1 MKKARSHSILQIVQ
15 KTFRENRRIFLG
27 ISFLFLCV
35 NVTLLWNLNQ
45 MEQENTTMKEMVTD
59 LEKDNLN
66 EQISVFKMCLAA
78 TEKEKKEYDQLSISY
93 DMEIQKKIKTLRQMM
108 PEQKQKLNSIQV
120 ILQQALKVRHLAIL
134 SSSAK
139 ADSERALQVLDTD
152 YAPKM
157 EKIAD
162 ICKELSFQ
170 VTRSCE
176 KRIQQII
183 FVSIL
188 SLIVVIAATIFSI
201 LISRKRGKKMQDLIR
216 EPIRQ
221 IVQAM
226 QEMEQ
231 GNLDY
236 MISYQ
241 EQNEMGF
248 LAVSIRDTMKT
259 LKGYI
264 ENIGQVLEALA
275 DKQYSI
281 VTDYKYKGDFK
292 QIGDALHIIVEEL
305 NQVVEEISKGTKVVA
320 ETEKE
325 SRRIADILV
334 DDTLENAASIQEL
347 SSSIEETVE
356 QVQENLKKIQ
366 KVQSEEVSISGH
378 VDECFHSMEILQEV
392 MRRTVESSE
401 YLKEFMKNMDEISE
415 EIRLLSLN
423 ASIEAARAG
432 EAGKG
437 FAVVS
442 DGIRKLSEQTV
453 EITKKSK
460 MYIKNCTDELYNGR
474 SVVKHTGEEISKVV
488 DEFHRILE
496 MVSEVSEV
504 SHGQLQELEVFEGNV
519 TRMSEIVEKDSEMAE
534 SLKEK
539 MLDMAQAVEKM
550 CLKMQEFEIRSEIPE
565 YKKDNLEILNI

>member
-93 DMEIQKKIKTLRQMM
+93 DMEIQKKIKILRQMM

-162 ICKELSFQ
+162 ICKELSSQ

-334 DDTLENAASIQEL
+334 DDTLENAASIQQL
-347 SSSIEETVE
+347 SSSIEEIVE

-488 DEFHRILE
+488 DEFHQILE

-519 TRMSEIVEKDSEMAE
+519 TGMSEIVEKDSEMAE
-534 SLKEK
+534 RLKEK

-550 CLKMQEFEIRSEIPE
+550 CLKMQEFEIRTEI
-565 YKKDNLEILNI
+565 

>member
-347 SSSIEETVE
+347 SSSIEEIVE

-366 KVQSEEVSISGH
+366 EVQSEEVSISGH

-488 DEFHRILE
+488 DEFHQILE

-519 TRMSEIVEKDSEMAE
+519 TGMSEIVEKDSEMAE

-550 CLKMQEFEIRSEIPE
+550 CLKMQEFEIRTEI
-565 YKKDNLEILNI
+565 

>member
-334 DDTLENAASIQEL
+334 DDTLENAASIQQL
-347 SSSIEETVE
+347 SSSIEEIVE

-401 YLKEFMKNMDEISE
+401 YLQEFMKNMDEISE

-519 TRMSEIVEKDSEMAE
+519 TGMSEIVEKDSGMAE

>member
-347 SSSIEETVE
+347 SSSIEEIVE

-460 MYIKNCTDELYNGR
+460 IYIKNCTDELYNGR

-519 TRMSEIVEKDSEMAE
+519 TGMSEIVEKDSEMAE

-550 CLKMQEFEIRSEIPE
+550 CLKMQEFEIRTEI
-565 YKKDNLEILNI
+565 

>member
-93 DMEIQKKIKTLRQMM
+93 DMEIQRKIKTLRQMM

-347 SSSIEETVE
+347 SSSIEEIVE

-366 KVQSEEVSISGH
+366 EVQSEEVSISGH

-519 TRMSEIVEKDSEMAE
+519 TGMSEIVEKDSEMAE

-550 CLKMQEFEIRSEIPE
+550 CLKMQEFEIRTEI
-565 YKKDNLEILNI
+565 